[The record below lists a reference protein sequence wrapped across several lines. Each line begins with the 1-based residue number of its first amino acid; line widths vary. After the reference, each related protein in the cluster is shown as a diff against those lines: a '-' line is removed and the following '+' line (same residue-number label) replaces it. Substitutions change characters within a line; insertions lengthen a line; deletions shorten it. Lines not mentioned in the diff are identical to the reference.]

1 MSADDQRIHS
11 IASIDI
17 MKQEVSRLE
26 RLWDCEVNFK
36 TVNPKGRLP
45 AEIADEVRLII
56 SESVANAV
64 LHGRARRIEI
74 ELLFDRDLKLRIQ
87 DDGTGL
93 SNAHGTYDH
102 KALARNDL
110 GPKSIRRHTERLG
123 GVIRLE
129 STAHGLILDISLPV
143 GTTQTRQP

>member
-1 MSADDQRIHS
+1 VSAGDQRIHS
-11 IASIDI
+11 TVSIDVV
-17 MKQEVSRLE
+17 KQEVSRLE

-36 TVNPKGRLP
+36 TINPKAGLP

-64 LHGRARRIEI
+64 LHGRARQVEI
-74 ELLFDRDLKLRIQ
+74 ELLLDRDLKLRIQ

-93 SNAHGTYDH
+93 LNAHGTYDH
-102 KALARNDL
+102 KTLARKEL
-110 GPKSIRRHTERLG
+110 GPKSIRRRTERLG

-129 STAHGLILDISLPV
+129 STGHGLILDISLPV
-143 GTTQTRQP
+143 GTPQTRQP

>member
-1 MSADDQRIHS
+1 
-11 IASIDI
+11 
-17 MKQEVSRLE
+17 MKQEVSRLK

-36 TVNPKGRLP
+36 TVNSKARLP

-93 SNAHGTYDH
+93 SNDHGTYDH
-102 KALARNDL
+102 KTLARKEL
-110 GPKSIRRHTERLG
+110 GPKSIRRRTERLG

-143 GTTQTRQP
+143 DTTQTRQP